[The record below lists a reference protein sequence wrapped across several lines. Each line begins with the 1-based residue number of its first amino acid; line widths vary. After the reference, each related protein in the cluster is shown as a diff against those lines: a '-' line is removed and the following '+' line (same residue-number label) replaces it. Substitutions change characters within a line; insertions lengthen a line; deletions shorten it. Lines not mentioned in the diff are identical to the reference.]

1 MATYFFDSSALAKR
15 YVAETGTAWVQSLT
29 DPATGNSLYVA
40 RITLVELVSAIT
52 RRQRNGDLTTAAA
65 TAVLSDIQAD
75 FVSDYQV
82 IEVAATLVAAASALA
97 EKHALRGY
105 DAVQLAAALEVN
117 AAFVSAGQPPVTIIS
132 ADLDLNTAGVAE
144 GLNVDDP
151 NTHCSRK

>member
-15 YVAETGTAWVQSLT
+15 YVAETGTTWVQSLA
-29 DPATGNSLYVA
+29 DHATGNSLYVA
-40 RITLVELVSAIT
+40 RVTLVELVSAIT

-65 TAVLSDIQAD
+65 TATISDIQAD

-82 IEVAATLVAAASALA
+82 IEVTATLVAAASALA

-117 AAFVSAGQPPVTIIS
+117 AAYVSAGQPPVTIIS

-151 NTHCSRK
+151 NTH